1 MANFGVSVDTTA
13 MASKMNS
20 ISDNV
25 DLTTGAIV
33 VMKDSLLK
41 AEMEA
46 TDFLCKNVN
55 GGFYDLIISQISQK
69 SALSQSETK
78 AFALELMQQSREL
91 QHLQVRMG
99 KDYAMITKRYSSLFN
114 TINKELENRIIALD
128 RAVIDLVKK
137 DVKKTDMR
145 IIGHIASVPVNQ
157 SESLSVSQT
166 IVVARI
172 KAEADKLIKA
182 MYGYLKMEKEQEVS
196 TRRMTADQRPEQ
208 REILSVPVL
217 FCTTRVASE
226 KADYVFVSECLNAQV
241 GKKVYEEARNA
252 ANMLAWQ
259 DSDAETRNTVKRE
272 MDTMIEQKQ
281 VSQRVADTMR
291 KLFEKDNWT
300 SLNKS

>member
-1 MANFGVSVDTTA
+1 MASFDVSVDTTA

-20 ISDNV
+20 ISQNV
-25 DLTTGAIV
+25 NLTTGAIV
-33 VMKDSLLK
+33 VMKESLLK

-78 AFALELMQQSREL
+78 AFALELMQQSKEL

-114 TINKELENRIIALD
+114 TLNKELENRVIALD

-137 DVKKTDMR
+137 EMKKTDMR

-157 SESLSVSQT
+157 SESLSVGQK
-166 IVVARI
+166 IAVARI
-172 KAEADKLIKA
+172 KAEADKLIEA

-196 TRRMTADQRPEQ
+196 TRRMTTPQRLEQ
-208 REILSVPVL
+208 REKLSVPVL
-217 FCTTRVASE
+217 YCTTRVASE
-226 KADYVFVSECLNAQV
+226 KADYVFVPECLNPQV
-241 GKKVYEEARNA
+241 SKKVYEEARNA
-252 ANMLAWQ
+252 ASMLTWQ
-259 DSDAETRNTVKRE
+259 DSDAETRNTIKRE
-272 MDTMIEQKQ
+272 MDTMIEQNQ

-291 KLFEKDNWT
+291 KLFDKENWT